1 MNLPAAPVLNKGG
14 ASAILVKG
22 KSASTTDRGI
32 TDMTGSNID
41 CLQEREYRFTSKTTD
56 YKSRFKLAFEY
67 TGVEENEDGPSTGSG
82 TFAFIMGNE
91 LVVNGGP
98 STGSGAAALQMFDM
112 MGRQVM
118 TKNVSGVQTTIMLPD
133 VPAGVYI
140 LRMNDRVQ
148 KIIIE

>member
-1 MNLPAAPVLNKGG
+1 MHLIDNL
-14 ASAILVKG
+14 
-22 KSASTTDRGI
+22 
-32 TDMTGSNID
+32 TGMDID
-41 CLQEREYRFTSKTTD
+41 CLNASEYHFEGKTTD
-56 YKSRFKLAFEY
+56 YWSRFRLVFEY
-67 TGVEENEDGPSTGSG
+67 TDVDENEEDGPSTGSG